1 MLVLARRL
9 NQTLLLPAIRTS
21 IRVVALRPALV
32 RLGIVAPPEV
42 KVLRE
47 EVFRR
52 AVADPVSPAPRASR
66 PPRLALPPHTVRD
79 GLNNVTVAL
88 ALIRSQ
94 LAGAGPDCL
103 GPLLDRMDEELQA
116 LQRHVE
122 EARPGGGPA
131 LSAALPAGPC
141 PARPA

>member
-1 MLVLARRL
+1 MLVLTRRL
-9 NQTLLLPAIRTS
+9 NETLLLPAIRTS

-52 AVADPVSPAPRASR
+52 AVADPVSPAPRDSR
-66 PPRLALPPHTVRD
+66 PPRLALPPHLVRD

-94 LAGAGPDCL
+94 LAGAGPDRL
-103 GPLLDRMDEELQA
+103 GPLLDRMDEDLQA
-116 LQRHVE
+116 LQQHVQ
-122 EARPGGGPA
+122 EARSGGGPA
-131 LSAALPAGPC
+131 LSAGLPAGPC
-141 PARPA
+141 PAGPA